1 MIRIDNIVSKHHYA
15 HMKSRDRIT
24 TTLDS
29 SLIERIDRVAEF
41 RNESRSAT
49 IDRMLANSIEDEEAV
64 LESIGVGV
72 QGRITALL
80 IENPKILTSLSK
92 ALGDALTDEQLA
104 KIEESGSEV
113 IAAGKRYRNYKKTIV
128 DKKKGKSK

>member
-1 MIRIDNIVSKHHYA
+1 
-15 HMKSRDRIT
+15 MKTRDRIT

-49 IDRMLANSIEDEEAV
+49 IDRMLANGIEDEEKM

-72 QGRITALL
+72 QGRIIALL
-80 IENPKILTSLSK
+80 IENPKILNSLSK
-92 ALGDALTDEQLA
+92 AVGEALTDDQLA
-104 KIEESGSEV
+104 RIDESGSDV
-113 IAAGKRYRNYKKTIV
+113 IAAGKRYRNYKKSTV
-128 DKKKGKSK
+128 EKKKGNK

>member
-1 MIRIDNIVSKHHYA
+1 MCKQHDASMDCRA
-15 HMKSRDRIT
+15 RIT

-49 IDRMLANSIEDEEAV
+49 IDRMLANGIEDEEKV
-64 LESIGVGV
+64 LETIGVGI

-80 IENPKILTSLSK
+80 IENPKILNALSK
-92 ALGDALTDEQLA
+92 AVGESLTDEQLA
-104 KIEESGSEV
+104 KIDQGGSDV
-113 IAAGKRYRNYKKTIV
+113 IAAGKRYRKYKKSIV
-128 DKKKGKSK
+128 ENKKGDSQ

>member
-1 MIRIDNIVSKHHYA
+1 MA
-15 HMKSRDRIT
+15 SRERIT

-29 SLIERIDRVAEF
+29 SLIERIDRIAEF

-49 IDRMLANSIEDEEAV
+49 IDRMLKNGIEDEEEV
-64 LESIGVGV
+64 LEKIGVGI

-80 IENPKILTSLSK
+80 IENPKILSSLSK

-104 KIEESGSEV
+104 KIEESGSDV
-113 IAAGKRYRNYKKTIV
+113 IAAGKRYRNYKKSTA
-128 DKKKGKSK
+128 KKGKSK

>member
-1 MIRIDNIVSKHHYA
+1 
-15 HMKSRDRIT
+15 MKSRDRIT

-49 IDRMLANSIEDEEAV
+49 IDRMLANGIEDEEKM

-72 QGRITALL
+72 QGRIIALL
-80 IENPKILTSLSK
+80 IENPKILNSLSK
-92 ALGDALTDEQLA
+92 AVGEALTDEQLA
-104 KIEESGSEV
+104 SIEESGSDV
-113 IAAGKRYRNYKKTIV
+113 IAAGKRYRNYKKTV
-128 DKKKGKSK
+128 VEKGKK

>member
-1 MIRIDNIVSKHHYA
+1 MQHYA
-15 HMKSRDRIT
+15 EMASRERIT

-29 SLIERIDRVAEF
+29 SLIERIDRIAEF

-49 IDRMLANSIEDEEAV
+49 IDRMLANGIEDEESV

-92 ALGDALTDEQLA
+92 ALGDVLTDEQLA

-113 IAAGKRYRNYKKTIV
+113 IAAGKRYRKYTKHI
-128 DKKKGKSK
+128 KKKGKS

>member
-1 MIRIDNIVSKHHYA
+1 MHHYA
-15 HMKSRDRIT
+15 LMASRDRIT

-49 IDRMLANSIEDEEAV
+49 IDRMLANGIEDEETV
-64 LESIGVGV
+64 LETIGVGI

-80 IENPKILTSLSK
+80 IENPKILNALSK
-92 ALGDALTDEQLA
+92 AVGEAMTDEQLA
-104 KIEESGSEV
+104 KIEERGSDV
-113 IAAGKRYRNYKKTIV
+113 IAAGKRYRNYTKHIN
-128 DKKKGKSK
+128 KKGKK